1 MADAIAKPGLRPDP
15 QDAERAAESANP
27 STILVTY
34 PVTETESEM
43 KARIKAGKPVQT
55 FSFTVEGKYRG

>member
-1 MADAIAKPGLRPDP
+1 MADAIAEPARKGDP
-15 QDAERAAESANP
+15 RTAERAAESANP

-34 PVTETESEM
+34 PITETESEM